1 MVDLIQGVE
10 PDCEL
15 TKNQK
20 LVYELLSKAGGPLS
34 AYSILDDLRC
44 EGLQAPPQVYRAL
57 DKLLK
62 IGLIHRLESMN
73 AFIACRDPDC
83 VSHPVTGFAI
93 CGDCGDVVEFAG
105 EKISA
110 QLKSWEKE
118 SGFSI
123 LKTTIELRGICVTC
137 GER

>member
-1 MVDLIQGVE
+1 MGKLVQGADLAL
-10 PDCEL
+10 L
-15 TKNQK
+15 TKNQT
-20 LVYELLSKAGGPLS
+20 LVYEILSNANGPLS

-83 VSHPVTGFAI
+83 DSHQVTSFAI
-93 CGDCGDVVEFAG
+93 CDDCGDVTEFAG
-105 EKISA
+105 EKISS

-118 SGFSI
+118 SGFTVK
-123 LKTTIELRGICVTC
+123 KTTIELRGVCSSC